1 MWAFIKPLDTDLRN
15 ALREAL
21 IAHWT
26 HHSTALEGNTL
37 TLGDT
42 MFVLQEGLTVAGKPI
57 KDHQEV
63 VGHARA
69 IDLLQEL
76 LEQHRTVTEDG
87 LFALHKAVQVEKVVD
102 IYAPIGAWKN
112 EINGRNFVNP
122 DTGRMMY
129 RPYAAP
135 KAVPQLMA
143 EWLAKLNRFIEGPPL
158 DLEKAPAV
166 YAELHVDFV
175 TIHPFADG
183 NGRLARLLSNLPLLR
198 SGLPPIVIP
207 REQRK
212 AYLDILLSV
221 QQAFNQQDVPYYQ
234 LPNTDIADFN
244 RFCRD
249 CYAGTH
255 DLVQEFLDMQ
265 SKRDTAAAEDAQGD
279 PTRPGKESDSTHTFG
294 TP

>member
-1 MWAFIKPLDTDLRN
+1 MWAFLKSLDTDLRN

-42 MFVLQEGLTVAGKPI
+42 MFVLQEGLTVSGKPL

-69 IDLLQEL
+69 ITLLQGL
-76 LEQHRTVTEDG
+76 LEHKRIITEYD
-87 LFALHKAVQVEKVVD
+87 LFTLHKAVQVEKVVD

-158 DLEKAPAV
+158 DLEKAPAI
-166 YAELHVDFV
+166 YAELHFDFV

-183 NGRLARLLSNLPLLR
+183 NGRLARLLSNLPLLS

-212 AYLDILLSV
+212 LYLETLLV
-221 QQAFNQQDVPYYQ
+221 AQQANDQDDMPYAD
-234 LPNTDIADFN
+234 LPATNLGDFVE
-244 RFCRD
+244 FCRT
-249 CYAGTH
+249 CYADTQA
-255 DLVQEFLDMQ
+255 LVRDYHEMQEKRNAEKNLDDKGAKG
-265 SKRDTAAAEDAQGD
+265 SG
-279 PTRPGKESDSTHTFG
+279 PSLG
-294 TP
+294 